1 MNKSNYVD
9 RINNVFVLIEN
20 KLNDKLTLDSMA
32 EAAHFSKYHFSRV
45 FTAMV
50 GMTPLAYLT
59 KARLDKS
66 IHYLADAQKTILEIS
81 ILCGFESASNFNA
94 AFKKQFNKTP
104 SEVRKNLN
112 KDSNISLFLGNM
124 QEDESNS
131 SRYDESIKNNFLRR
145 IWQMNVSIKELPEYE
160 IAFVRHIGS
169 YLDTYKAWQKLGE
182 WTSKHLLYPP
192 EQYFIGISLDNPN
205 VTEENEC
212 RYDACVTLPYSFIKD
227 NNSDVQIRKLPGGL
241 YGLYNFYDTIDKL
254 GIVYQSIFGQWLPNS
269 EFDPDDRDCL
279 EFCMNNPFE
288 DPEGKAKVD
297 LYIPIKARD

>member
-1 MNKSNYVD
+1 
-9 RINNVFVLIEN
+9 
-20 KLNDKLTLDSMA
+20 
-32 EAAHFSKYHFSRV
+32 
-45 FTAMV
+45 MV

-182 WTSKHLLYPP
+182 WTSKHLFVPSGTIFHWNFFR
-192 EQYFIGISLDNPN
+192 QSN

-241 YGLYNFYDTIDKL
+241 YGLYNFL
-254 GIVYQSIFGQWLPNS
+254 
-269 EFDPDDRDCL
+269 
-279 EFCMNNPFE
+279 
-288 DPEGKAKVD
+288 
-297 LYIPIKARD
+297 